1 MRKFLKTA
9 SAVIMGVMLL
19 CSCGGKSNSDVTAS
33 ELLKAAEE
41 SGASFDEM
49 ESVTKDDIKY
59 YYELEEGWYDDF
71 AAEIS
76 GNQAYADEIVVVKAS
91 SSENVKKVSDALK
104 SRIESRKTTLQSY
117 APEEYDKLCKSSVE
131 TKGNYVYLV
140 VNSDIKTAQK
150 ALEKLF

>member
-9 SAVIMGVMLL
+9 SAVIMAGMLL
-19 CSCGGKSNSDVTAS
+19 CSCGGKSDSDVTAS
-33 ELLKAAEE
+33 ELLKAAQE
-41 SGASFDEM
+41 SDSSFDEM

-76 GNQAYADEIVVVKAS
+76 GNPAYAEEIVVVKAS
-91 SSENVKKVSDALK
+91 SSENVKKVSDALEA
-104 SRIESRKTTLQSY
+104 RVESRKNTLQSY

>member
-1 MRKFLKTA
+1 MGKFLKTIL
-9 SAVIMGVMLL
+9 AVIMSGMVL
-19 CSCGGKSNSDVTAS
+19 CSCGGKTSPNLTAS
-33 ELLKAAEE
+33 ELLKAAAE
-41 SGASFDEM
+41 SGAAFEEM

-59 YYELEEGWYDDF
+59 YYEIEEGWYDEF

-76 GNQAYADEIVVVKAS
+76 GNPAFADEIVVVKAS

-104 SRIESRKTTLQSY
+104 SRVESRKTTLQSY
-117 APEEYDKLCKSSVE
+117 APDEYNKLTKSSVE

-140 VNSDIKTAQK
+140 VNGDIKTAQK